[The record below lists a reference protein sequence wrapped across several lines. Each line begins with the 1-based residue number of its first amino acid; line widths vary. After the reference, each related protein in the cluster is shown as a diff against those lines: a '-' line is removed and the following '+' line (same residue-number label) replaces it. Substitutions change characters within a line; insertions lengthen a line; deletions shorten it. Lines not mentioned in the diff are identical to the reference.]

1 MTQFTET
8 GSMMHIVAPE
18 QTRQEG
24 LNQILRDKIRS
35 RIAKGSNNAMAAIQ
49 RLIDEG
55 KVAQD
60 YIAPIGMDHRQR
72 GESPIMTFDA
82 HSVEDMLLMQ
92 IPTGRYTI
100 SKLALTQL
108 ATKMNIPS
116 GYLWSLAQ
124 GDEEHKALV
133 AKTLNDHLLWTPKER
148 ALIRT
153 VGTEVRGILSDH
165 YRRLNSQTILL
176 AFIEMIVNQGAAV
189 ADGFMDD
196 SKLWVE
202 ALIPEPIDI
211 PTSKNGIVTIAFGAR
226 ISSSDYGEGA
236 LDLRAF
242 FMQGACLNGMVTN
255 SVMNQIHLGARLPE
269 NLYLSEE
276 TYRKDTDTQ
285 ASAVK
290 DLTKAL
296 LSREAIME
304 KVDQIQRAASIE
316 VNPADELRQM
326 LKAARLTK
334 ADVNGIEALMMRNS
348 LEDGL
353 QGESTLW
360 KLSQGITALAREA
373 EPRRAREMQEIAGE
387 LLTRKEK

>member
-1 MTQFTET
+1 
-8 GSMMHIVAPE
+8 MHIVAPE
-18 QTRQEG
+18 QETRQEG
-24 LNQILRDKIRS
+24 LNRILRDKIRQ
-35 RIAKGSNNAMAAIQ
+35 RINRGSNNAMAAIQ
-49 RLIDEG
+49 RLVDEG

-60 YIAPIGMDHRQR
+60 HIAPIGMDHRQR

-82 HSVEDMLLMQ
+82 HSVEDRLLMH

-108 ATKMNIPS
+108 AAKMNIPS
-116 GYLWSLAQ
+116 GYLWNLAQ

-165 YRRLNSQTILL
+165 YRRLNSQTILQ
-176 AFIEMIVNQGAAV
+176 AFIEMIVEQGATI
-189 ADGFMDD
+189 ADGFMDE

-211 PTSKNGIVTIAFGAR
+211 PTSRNGIVTIAFGAR

-290 DLTKAL
+290 DLTKAV
-296 LSREAIME
+296 LSKDAIME
-304 KVDQIQRAASIE
+304 KIDQIQRAASIE

-326 LKAARLTK
+326 LKTARLSK

-348 LEDGL
+348 PEDGL

>member
-1 MTQFTET
+1 
-8 GSMMHIVAPE
+8 MHIVAPE
-18 QTRQEG
+18 QETRQEG
-24 LNQILRDKIRS
+24 LNRILRDRIRQRIS
-35 RIAKGSNNAMAAIQ
+35 RGSNNAMAAIQ
-49 RLIDEG
+49 RLVDEG

-60 YIAPIGMDHRQR
+60 YIASIGMDHRQR

-82 HSVEDMLLMQ
+82 HSVEDRLLMH

-108 ATKMNIPS
+108 ATKMGIPS
-116 GYLWSLAQ
+116 GYLWNLAQ

-165 YRRLNSQTILL
+165 YRRLNSQTILQ
-176 AFIEMIVNQGAAV
+176 AFIEMIVEQGATI

-211 PTSKNGIVTIAFGAR
+211 PTSRNGIVTIAFGAR

-290 DLTKAL
+290 DLTKAV
-296 LSREAIME
+296 LSKDAIME
-304 KVDQIQRAASIE
+304 KIDQIQRAASIE

-326 LKAARLTK
+326 LKTARLSK

-348 LEDGL
+348 PEDGL

>member
-1 MTQFTET
+1 
-8 GSMMHIVAPE
+8 MHIVAPE
-18 QTRQEG
+18 QQTRQEG
-24 LNQILRDKIRS
+24 LNQILRDKIRQ
-35 RIAKGSNNAMAAIQ
+35 RINKGYGNAEGAIK
-49 RLIDEG
+49 RLIEEG
-55 KVAQD
+55 KMAQD
-60 YIAPIGMDHRQR
+60 FIAPIGVEHRQR
-72 GESPIMTFDA
+72 GETPIMVFDA
-82 HSVEDMLLMQ
+82 HEVEDRLLMK

-100 SKLALTQL
+100 SKLALTQF
-108 ATKMNIPS
+108 AAKMNIPS
-116 GYLWSLAQ
+116 GYLWNLAQ

-153 VGTEVRGILSDH
+153 VGTEVRGVLSDH
-165 YRRLNSQTILL
+165 YRRLNSQTILQ
-176 AFIEMIVNQGAAV
+176 AFIEMIVMQGATI

-211 PTSKNGIVTIAFGAR
+211 PTSKNGIVSIAFGAR

-242 FMQGACLNGMVTN
+242 FMQGACLNGMVTK

-269 NLYLSEE
+269 SLYLSEE

-296 LSREAIME
+296 LSREAIMD
-304 KVDQIQRAASIE
+304 KIDQIQRAASIE
-316 VNPADELRQM
+316 INPADELRQM
-326 LKAARLTK
+326 LKTARLTK

-348 LEDGL
+348 PEDGL

-387 LLTRKEK
+387 LLSRKEK

>member
-8 GSMMHIVAPE
+8 GSLMHIVAPE

-24 LNQILRDKIRS
+24 LNQILRDKIRQ
-35 RIAKGSNNAMAAIQ
+35 RINHGSNNAMAAIQ
-49 RLIDEG
+49 RLVDEG

-60 YIAPIGMDHRQR
+60 YIAPIGVEHRQK
-72 GESPIMTFDA
+72 GETPIMVFDA
-82 HSVEDMLLMQ
+82 HEMEDRLLMH

-108 ATKMNIPS
+108 AAKMNIPS
-116 GYLWSLAQ
+116 GYLWNLSQ

-165 YRRLNSQTILL
+165 YRRLNSQTILQ
-176 AFIEMIVNQGAAV
+176 AFIEMIVQMGATI

-202 ALIPEPIDI
+202 ALIPEPVDI
-211 PTSKNGIVTIAFGAR
+211 PTSKNGIVSIAFGAR

-285 ASAVK
+285 ASAIQDIAK
-290 DLTKAL
+290 GL

-304 KVDQIQRAASIE
+304 KIDQIQKAASIE
-316 VNPADELRQM
+316 INPADELRQM

-334 ADVNGIEALMMRNS
+334 ADVNGIETLMMKNS
-348 LEDGL
+348 PEDGL

-360 KLSQGITALAREA
+360 KLSQGITAMAREA

-387 LLTRKEK
+387 LLTRKG